1 VSAAACSAKLIRQ
14 RIWVGEKNMADINQ
28 VVQAAVDAAIREGGE
43 IGVQVAAYL
52 KGELVVDVWGGLA
65 DETTGQA
72 VNADTLFPVF
82 SVTKAVTA
90 TALHMQ
96 AERGLID
103 YDEPISHYWP
113 EFAAKGKGKATVRE
127 ALTHRTGIPLMPAGV
142 TPEQMCNWD
151 WMIDQLA
158 KMEPVFEPG
167 NTSAYHSYTFGW
179 IIAECVRRTDPK
191 RRPFG
196 AFVQEEIC
204 QPLGI
209 ENLFIGIPNDAEP
222 GIAKLTNMPA
232 PAAGTPA
239 PGALRMGAI
248 PAQVGVIQ
256 QVFGRPDVRRACI
269 PGAGGIMNARSEAR
283 FFAMLANGGQLG
295 GVRLLS
301 EARVRS
307 FSTPRSN
314 PGEIDQVLARALNLG
329 ISGFH
334 LGGESPPAPPVIGNN
349 PHTISHPGAGGSI
362 GWADPDARLAVGIC
376 HNRMFDAQTP
386 QDNPLQPIGDAIRRA
401 LGLSN

>member
-1 VSAAACSAKLIRQ
+1 
-14 RIWVGEKNMADINQ
+14 MADINKI
-28 VVQAAVDAAIREGGE
+28 VQTAVDAAIRQGGE

-52 KGELVVDVWGGLA
+52 SGELVVDVWGGLA
-65 DETTGQA
+65 DETAGRM
-72 VNADTLFPVF
+72 VNGDTLFPVF

-90 TALHMQ
+90 TALHIQ

-103 YDEPISHYWP
+103 YDKPISHYWP
-113 EFAAKGKGKATVRE
+113 EFAANGKGTATIRDG
-127 ALTHRTGIPLMPAGV
+127 LTHRTGIPLMPEGV
-142 TPEQMCNWD
+142 TPQQMCDWN
-151 WMIDQLA
+151 WMIEHLA
-158 KMEPVFEPG
+158 QMKPLFDPG
-167 NTSAYHSYTFGW
+167 TTSAYHSYTFGW
-179 IIAECVRRTDPK
+179 IIAECVRRTDPQ

-196 AFVQEEIC
+196 RFVQEEIC
-204 QPLGI
+204 TPLGI
-209 ENLFIGIPNDAEP
+209 DNLFMGIPEAAEP
-222 GIAKLTNMPA
+222 RIAKLTNMPA
-232 PAAGTPA
+232 PPAGTPA
-239 PGALRMGAI
+239 PGPLRMGAI
-248 PAQVGVIQ
+248 PSQVGVVQ
-256 QVFGRPDVRRACI
+256 EVFGRADVRRACI

-301 EARVRS
+301 EERVRS
-307 FSTPRSN
+307 FSTPRAN
-314 PGEIDQVLARALNLG
+314 RGEVDRTLARVLNLG

-386 QDNPLQPIGDAIRRA
+386 QDNPLQPIGDAIRQA
-401 LGLSN
+401 LGLT

>member
-1 VSAAACSAKLIRQ
+1 
-14 RIWVGEKNMADINQ
+14 MADISKI
-28 VVQAAVDAAIREGGE
+28 VQAAVDAAIHEGGE

-52 KGELVVDVWGGLA
+52 KGEPVVDVWGGLA
-65 DETTGQA
+65 DETTGRR
-72 VNADTLFPVF
+72 VNGDTLFPVF

-90 TALHMQ
+90 TALHIQ

-103 YDEPISHYWP
+103 YDKSISYYWP
-113 EFAAKGKGKATVRE
+113 EFAAHGKGAATVRD

-142 TPEQMCNWD
+142 SPEQMCNWD

-158 KMEPVFEPG
+158 KMEAQFTPG
-167 NTSAYHSYTFGW
+167 TTSAYHSYTFGW

-196 AFVQEEIC
+196 RFVQEEIC

-209 ENLFIGIPNDAEP
+209 DNLFIGIPDAAEAR
-222 GIAKLTNMPA
+222 IAKLTNMPA
-232 PAAGTPA
+232 PPAGTPA
-239 PGALRMGAI
+239 PGPLRMGAI
-248 PAQVGVIQ
+248 PGQVGVVQ
-256 QVFGRPDVRRACI
+256 EVFGRGDVRRACI

-283 FFAMLANGGQLG
+283 FFAMLANGGEFG

-301 EARVRS
+301 EQRVRS
-307 FSTPRSN
+307 FSTPRMN
-314 PGEIDQVLARALNLG
+314 PGEVDHVLARVLNLG

-334 LGGESPPAPPVIGNN
+334 LGGQSPPAPPVIGRN
-349 PHTISHPGAGGSI
+349 PHTLSHPGAGGSI

-386 QDNPLQPIGDAIRRA
+386 QDNPLQRIGDAIRQA
-401 LGLSN
+401 LGVG